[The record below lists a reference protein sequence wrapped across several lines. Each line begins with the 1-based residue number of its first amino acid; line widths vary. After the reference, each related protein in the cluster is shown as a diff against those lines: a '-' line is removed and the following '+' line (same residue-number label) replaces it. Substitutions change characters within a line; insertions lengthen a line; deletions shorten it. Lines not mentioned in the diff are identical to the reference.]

1 MVIGHWSLVISH
13 WSLVKRLRKV
23 ISHWSLVISK
33 EFEIEK
39 GRKGERR
46 QETVRTIKIIRS
58 RYRYGIKNISG
69 WEVNGHW
76 SLVISKEAE
85 AKTKAEK
92 REKRKETEKEF
103 KS

>member
-1 MVIGHWSLVISH
+1 LEQRS
-13 WSLVKRLRKV
+13 
-23 ISHWSLVISK
+23 
-33 EFEIEK
+33 
-39 GRKGERR
+39 
-46 QETVRTIKIIRS
+46 IKSNHSI
-58 RYRYGIKNISG
+58 YRYGIKNISG